1 MLVDETTDF
10 GRRAAT
16 HLREDLAIWLT
27 TVSPTGAPLPTPVWF
42 TWDGDSTIRLN
53 SLPTARRI
61 AHITANP
68 HVSLNFPGTS
78 EGGDIVVFS
87 GHARVDPSA
96 PRIDQV
102 DDYISKYRDRM
113 ENLGLTPEQFAERY
127 SEQVVITLTR
137 LRGH

>member
-42 TWDGDSTIRLN
+42 LWDGEDTIRLN
-53 SLPTARRI
+53 SLPTARRV
-61 AHITANP
+61 AHITANS
-68 HVSLNFPGTS
+68 HVSLNFAGTS

-87 GHARVDPSA
+87 GDARIDPSA

-102 DDYISKYRDRM
+102 DGYVEKYRDRM
-113 ENLGLTPEQFAERY
+113 QDLSLTPGQFAERY
-127 SEQVVITLTR
+127 AEQIVITLTR